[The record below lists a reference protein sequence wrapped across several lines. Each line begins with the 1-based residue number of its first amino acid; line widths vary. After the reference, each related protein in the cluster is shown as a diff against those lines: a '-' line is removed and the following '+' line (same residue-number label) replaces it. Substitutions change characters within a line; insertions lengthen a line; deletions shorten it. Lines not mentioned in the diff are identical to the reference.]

1 MISARP
7 LFGYLAYHKIT
18 RKELSEKTG
27 ISMLTLTK
35 MYQNDFTLKTV
46 DRICTCLNL
55 EIKDVLRYEEAQD
68 I

>member
-27 ISMLTLTK
+27 ISTAVLTK

-46 DRICTCLNL
+46 INEVPTNL
-55 EIKDVLRYEEAQD
+55 DSQIELILY
-68 I
+68 